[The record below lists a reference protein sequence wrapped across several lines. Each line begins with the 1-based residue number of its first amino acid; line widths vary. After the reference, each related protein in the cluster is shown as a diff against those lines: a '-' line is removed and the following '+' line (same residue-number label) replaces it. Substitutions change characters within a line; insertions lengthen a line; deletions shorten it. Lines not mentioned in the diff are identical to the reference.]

1 MLRKSG
7 LNTVFATVL
16 TLMLSAPAQAA
27 EGKRIQ
33 VTGEVMD
40 TWCYVSQVMGGAD
53 FVLGSAH
60 HTCAVWCAAGGVPVG
75 IRTDDDKVYMVLK
88 FGEDNDNVANLGVLD
103 VQSRKVSV
111 DGTLHERDG
120 INYLLVDKIVDD
132 KGIVNL
138 THEQIGVL
146 PPFAIP
152 KQ

>member
-1 MLRKSG
+1 MLRKPG
-7 LNTVFATVL
+7 QNIVFAMAL
-16 TLMLSAPAQAA
+16 TLISSAPAQAA
-27 EGKRIQ
+27 AGKRIQ
-33 VTGEVMD
+33 VTGEIMD
-40 TWCYVSQVMGGAD
+40 TWCYVSQVMGGSD

-75 IRTDDDKVYMVLK
+75 IVADDGSIYLVLK
-88 FGEDNDNVANLGVLD
+88 FGEDGDNVANLGVLD
-103 VQSRKVSV
+103 IQSRKVSV

-120 INYLLVDKIVDD
+120 IKYLLVDKVVDD